1 MELRADSQRRAQH
14 QQELLQ
20 NHRGNEAKKK
30 QKLFVIYFLAGLS
43 FIAVLLI
50 GFVAYKIVYAPV
62 EYQLAPSAP
71 PVNPEPVKPEST
83 QIMFEGKT
91 YDSVQ
96 AFLDRDTEPALPV
109 PRDDLPAGAVAE

>member
-1 MELRADSQRRAQH
+1 MELKADPKKRVQY

-20 NHRGNEAKKK
+20 NHQENDAKKK

-43 FIAVLLI
+43 FIAVVLI

-83 QIMFEGKT
+83 QIVYEGKT

-109 PRDDLPAGAVAE
+109 PRDDLPAGSVAE